1 MFRKPDNRA
10 QEGDPPSLRRTEV
23 VSMHVSVLDNPDES
37 VVVTVRGN
45 LDLDSGT
52 VLTTTLD
59 QVLARPVPR
68 VVVDLSGVEFCDSTG
83 LSAFVV
89 GHNRAAAAGGWLRL
103 AAPSD
108 WMARLLDTVG
118 LSRRL
123 GIYPGVADALAGRA
137 PTR

>member
-1 MFRKPDNRA
+1 
-10 QEGDPPSLRRTEV
+10 V
-23 VSMHVSVLDNPDES
+23 HVSVLGNPDDS
-37 VVVTVRGN
+37 VVLAVRGN
-45 LDLDSGT
+45 LDIDSAT

-59 QVLARPVPR
+59 QVLRRPVPR

-103 AAPSD
+103 AAPST
-108 WMARLLDTVG
+108 WMSQLLDTVG

-123 GIYPGVADALAGRA
+123 GIYPGVAEALAARA
-137 PTR
+137 R